1 MIATFKS
8 YIQESRWKINVLI
21 EIQRFPNNSIIVGH
35 DHYLSSCD
43 LKQKLS
49 GTLDERTIIIPASV
63 SLVNFQGTLFHWV
76 LFLQCPK
83 MFLQKACDQ
92 PTCNCL
98 LSFVYVPKL
107 LRAAEGETPKKW
119 INWIILDL
127 FNQVVDQSSKE
138 FVTRLMN
145 DVHSVDWLRGPRWG
159 WWELQKQVGKSE
171 IFPCKI

>member
-43 LKQKLS
+43 PKQKLS

-63 SLVNFQGTLFHWV
+63 SLVNFHGTLFHWV

-92 PTCNCL
+92 PTCNCVPSV
-98 LSFVYVPKL
+98 LSMCQNFCGQRRERPRKSGSI
-107 LRAAEGETPKKW
+107 ESSWICSIKW
-119 INWIILDL
+119 LINHQKSL
-127 FNQVVDQSSKE
+127 
-138 FVTRLMN
+138 
-145 DVHSVDWLRGPRWG
+145 WLG
-159 WWELQKQVGKSE
+159 WWMMYIVL
-171 IFPCKI
+171 ID